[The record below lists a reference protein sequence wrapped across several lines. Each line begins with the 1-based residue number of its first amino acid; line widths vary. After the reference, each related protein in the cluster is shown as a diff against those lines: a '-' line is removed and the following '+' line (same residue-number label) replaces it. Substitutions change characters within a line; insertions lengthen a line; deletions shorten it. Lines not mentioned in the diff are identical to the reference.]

1 MQLFENDGVAI
12 AVPSLEKAGHASI
25 VFVPTLG
32 NVTTR
37 VVDVT
42 GDYKEF

>member
-12 AVPSLEKAGHASI
+12 AVPSLEKAGHTSI
-25 VFVPTLG
+25 VFVPALG
-32 NVTTR
+32 KVTNR
-37 VVDVT
+37 IVDVT